1 MWDLVKFVFFCTCI
15 VFLLKTCDIIESFD
29 LNDFKKQLKEINIE
43 DKPKEKPKMTDT
55 SKTEDIDSTEES
67 SPESS
72 LEGSTKKVDYDDVGD
87 F

>member
-72 LEGSTKKVDYDDVGD
+72 PEGSTKKVDYDDVGD